1 MEFLQKTAI
10 DAFVKQ
16 LDEILKSH
24 IKDKDTEIRKFARR
38 LYNSGYSEGYRDG
51 KRDLDGY

>member
-1 MEFLQKTAI
+1 MEFSQKTAI

-16 LDEILKSH
+16 LDKILKSH

-38 LYNSGYSEGYRDG
+38 LYNSGYSEGYHDG

>member
-1 MEFLQKTAI
+1 MEFSQTMAI
-10 DAFVKQ
+10 DAFINK
-16 LDEILKSH
+16 LHKILKSH
-24 IKDKDTEIRKFARR
+24 IKDKDTEIHKFARR